1 MAYVSRTLQAVCPN
15 MNTTRLQ
22 EIGTYLTQQGLLD
35 KQMSPGLTSFLVWLF
50 VTGSFW
56 GLAGW
61 WIRRE
66 YPELI
71 QDDPHHSQSICILL
85 IVYFSLSI
93 CIILLYAWLI
103 RKFRKA
109 GWDDLHPGETYSGSN
124 PSLTW
129 GIMGL
134 FSMGGL
140 FVSIILLCH
149 YSGHDLHPSLIVLL
163 SLIALLLA
171 ATIAMVGKI
180 FITCTQPSL
189 KFSESEKTCVLD
201 YIRQTKAEQLKA
213 HDAQVLA
220 GLSAQQSREALQ
232 KATTADLI
240 IETSRGGGPA
250 VSASRAAD
258 AAAAAI
264 AAAAAT
270 NATRQTQSRGLLHS
284 LLGGGQ

>member
-1 MAYVSRTLQAVCPN
+1 MAGVSRTLQAVCPN
-15 MNTTRLQ
+15 MTTARLL
-22 EIGTYLTQQGLLD
+22 EIGSFLTQQGILD
-35 KQMSPGLTSFLVWLF
+35 KQMSPGMTSFLVWLF

-66 YPELI
+66 YPELS
-71 QDDPHHSQSICILL
+71 QDDPHRSQSICILL

-109 GWDDLHPGETYSGSN
+109 GWDDLHPGETYSGAN

-149 YSGHDLHPSLIVLL
+149 YSGHDLHPALIVVL
-163 SLIALLLA
+163 SLLALLLA

-180 FITCTQPSL
+180 FITCTKPSL
-189 KFSESEKTCVLD
+189 KFSEAEKTCSLD
-201 YIRQTKAEQLKA
+201 YIREKKAERLKA
-213 HDAQVLA
+213 NEAQIVA
-220 GLSAQQSREALQ
+220 GVSAQHSRDALQ
-232 KATTADLI
+232 NATQSDLLN
-240 IETSRGGGPA
+240 EVSRGVGPA
-250 VSASRAAD
+250 VAASRAAD
-258 AAAAAI
+258 AAAAATT
-264 AAAAAT
+264 A
-270 NATRQTQSRGLLHS
+270 QTSRTQLLQS
-284 LLGGGQ
+284 LLGGGGV

>member
-15 MNTTRLQ
+15 MTISRLQ
-22 EIGTYLTQQGLLD
+22 QIGTYLTQQGLLD

-61 WIRRE
+61 WIRRK
-66 YPELI
+66 YPELS
-71 QDDPHHSQSICILL
+71 QDDPHRSQSICILL

-213 HDAQVLA
+213 HEAQVVA
-220 GLSAQQSREALQ
+220 GLSAQQSRESLQ
-232 KATTADLI
+232 NATTADLLNQ
-240 IETSRGGGPA
+240 TSQGQGPA
-250 VSASRAAD
+250 VTASRAAD
-258 AAAAAI
+258 AAAAAAT
-264 AAAAAT
+264 AAAA
-270 NATRQTQSRGLLHS
+270 NATRVAQSRTALIQS
-284 LLGGGQ
+284 LVGGQ